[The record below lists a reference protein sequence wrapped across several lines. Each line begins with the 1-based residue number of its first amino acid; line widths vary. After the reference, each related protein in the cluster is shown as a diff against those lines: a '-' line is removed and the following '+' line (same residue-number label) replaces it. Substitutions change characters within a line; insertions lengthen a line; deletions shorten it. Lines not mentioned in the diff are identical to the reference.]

1 MTVTYDVVV
10 VGSGPGGAVTARECA
25 RQGLKVLV
33 LEEGDRFEAGA
44 VTPYSVDQM
53 RRMYRDHGLTVALG
67 RPSVAY
73 VEARCVGGGSEV
85 NAGLYHR
92 PDASVLAEWTSR
104 FDIED
109 LTPAALEPWHREVEE
124 RLRVESRT
132 SPLPAASE
140 VLRRG
145 AERLG
150 WAGREVPRW
159 ADLDESG
166 RPTMHTMQRTYLDDA
181 TRAGCEIR
189 PRTRVRRLEISGG
202 AVRRV
207 VCESGETVRA
217 DQVVVSAGTVQTPA
231 LLQRSGVGGRFGR
244 GLSVHPTVKV
254 VARFATP
261 VTDPDQVPAYQV
273 KEFAPRLTL
282 GGSASREPL
291 VALALGDTWS
301 RDGHLLEEPRRTAVY
316 YASIRSSGTGLVR
329 SVPGF
334 EAPLVTYRLTRED
347 LELLRS
353 GLGRL
358 LHLLLAAGAEQV
370 VPCYPAAPVVR
381 EEADVAVAAAGL
393 GRDAA
398 LMTVHLTGTVP
409 MGERPGR
416 CSADSFGRVKTV
428 DNLRVNDGSLLPS
441 APGVNPQGT
450 IMAVAHRNVAR
461 MLGSAVS
468 VR

>member
-25 RQGLKVLV
+25 RRGLKVLV
-33 LEEGDRFEAGA
+33 LEEGDRFEPGE
-44 VTPYSVDQM
+44 VPPYSLAQM

-67 RPSVAY
+67 RPSIAY
-73 VEARCVGGGSEV
+73 TEGRCVGGGSEV

-92 PDASVLAEWTSR
+92 PDASVLAEWAAR
-104 FDIED
+104 FDVEA
-109 LTPAALEPWHREVEE
+109 LTPENLEPWHRVVEQ
-124 RLRVESRT
+124 RLLVDGRPP
-132 SPLPAASE
+132 PLPAASD

-145 AERLG
+145 AEHLG
-150 WAGREVPRW
+150 WAGLEVPRW
-159 ADLDESG
+159 ATLDGSG

-181 TRAGCEIR
+181 QRAGCEIR
-189 PRTRVRRLEISGG
+189 PRTRVRRLEVSGG

-207 VCESGETVRA
+207 VCDSGETIRA
-217 DQVVVSAGTVQTPA
+217 DRVVVSAGAVQTPA
-231 LLQRSGVGGRFGR
+231 LLQRSGVSGRLGR

-254 VARFATP
+254 VARFDES
-261 VTDPDQVPAYQV
+261 VTDPSEVPAYQV
-273 KEFAPRLTL
+273 KEFAPDLTL

-301 RDGHLLEEPRRTAVY
+301 RDRALLAEPRRNAVY

-329 SVPGF
+329 AVPGF
-334 EAPLVTYRLTRED
+334 EAPIVTYRLTRRD
-347 LELLRS
+347 LDLLRS

-358 LHLLLAAGAEQV
+358 IHLLLAAGAERV
-370 VPCYPAAPVVR
+370 VPCYPGAPVVR
-381 EEADVAVAAAGL
+381 GETGVAAASAGL

-409 MGERPGR
+409 LGEHPTR
-416 CSADSFGRVKTV
+416 CPVDSFGRVRRV
-428 DNLRVNDGSLLPS
+428 ANLAVNDGSLLPS

-461 MLGSAVS
+461 MLEH
-468 VR
+468 